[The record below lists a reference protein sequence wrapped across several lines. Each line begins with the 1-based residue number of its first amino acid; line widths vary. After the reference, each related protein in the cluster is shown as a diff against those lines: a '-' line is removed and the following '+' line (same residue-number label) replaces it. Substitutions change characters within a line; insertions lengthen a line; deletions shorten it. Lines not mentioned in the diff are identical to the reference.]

1 MKYLTIFALLSALYL
16 NVFSQTVD
24 SSNLKPKNSLTKGS
38 WSIQFEVGLNLQIH
52 AFEELAISL
61 KRHNS
66 KEHAVRFGV
75 GLRIRETDDD
85 VKHLYIDSSRAYG
98 TLNQRFYSA
107 VITGN
112 YLIYPHTD
120 GDINLYFGFGP
131 RGTYSY
137 RKDEYLL
144 LHLNSYVSKGWS
156 AGINGVV
163 GCEWFAV
170 HYISFFAE
178 YNANAQYVQNDVDRI
193 TYGDNRTV
201 LETYTTNSKGFEFS
215 GNTAKL
221 GLSLYF

>member
-1 MKYLTIFALLSALYL
+1 MKCLTIFALLSAFYI
-16 NVFSQTVD
+16 NVLSQTVD
-24 SSNLKPKNSLTKGS
+24 TSNLKPKNSLTKGS
-38 WSIQFEVGLNLQIH
+38 WSIQFEVGWNLQVQ

-61 KRHNS
+61 KRHFS

-75 GLRIRETDDD
+75 GLRIRATDDN
-85 VKHLYIDSSRAYG
+85 VNHLYIDSSKSYG
-98 TLNQRFYSA
+98 TLNQRFYSV

-112 YLIYPHTD
+112 YLIYPRPEAV
-120 GDINLYFGFGP
+120 INLYFGFGP
-131 RGTYSY
+131 RGTYFY
-137 RKDEYLL
+137 RKDEYLSRYL
-144 LHLNSYVSKGWS
+144 ESYVSKGWS

-178 YNANAQYVQNDVDRI
+178 YNANAQYLQNDVDRI
-193 TYGDNRTV
+193 LYGDNRTV
-201 LETYTTNSKGFEFS
+201 LETYTTNSKGFEFN